1 MFKKLMAG
9 KSVTLCCVPSVLCFA
24 LFPLICSVLCVFP
37 LVCVLFLL
45 CCAPSDGTYLA
56 PHLPYLSTI
65 QEVKVADGEEISF
78 FLLFDPPCIDAD

>member
-1 MFKKLMAG
+1 MA
-9 KSVTLCCVPSVLCFA
+9 LCVVFCFVPSD
-24 LFPLICSVLCVFP
+24 LFFV
-37 LVCVLFLL
+37 VCAPSDVYVVFLL

-65 QEVKVADGEEISF
+65 QEVKVAGGEEISF

>member
-1 MFKKLMAG
+1 M
-9 KSVTLCCVPSVLCFA
+9 LCSLGFVFCFVPSDLFFVVLCS
-24 LFPLICSVLCVFP
+24 LRCV
-37 LVCVLFLL
+37 CCFLL